1 MINQITNGILVN
13 FFVDTLHQLIY
24 HQLCNIQRILCQEG
38 DFTPNPLLPLCN
50 LDLEL
55 SVIFRLLLQ
64 NIFDL
69 RTLSIIFLSETGPL
83 RVFRSS
89 YDLCVDT
96 GRLECLHSLMSLLI
110 ATGNIILF
118 LPGNFRSFLGFS
130 KQTVIAFSMVC
141 WHATLQSVLALSICF
156 FFICSLVGHSDLSFY
171 NSSFLLFYHSRWS
184 LVVINAFCLVL
195 QSCLWW
201 VLMLPY
207 CMLVY
212 FSQQFSIN

>member
-1 MINQITNGILVN
+1 MINQIANGILVN
-13 FFVDTLHQLIY
+13 SFVDTLHQLIY

-130 KQTVIAFSMVC
+130 KQTVIAFSMVY
-141 WHATLQSVLALSICF
+141 WHATLQSVLALSVCF
-156 FFICSLVGHSDLSFY
+156 FFH
-171 NSSFLLFYHSRWS
+171 LFTSWS
-184 LVVINAFCLVL
+184 LWSFFL
-195 QSCLWW
+195 
-201 VLMLPY
+201 
-207 CMLVY
+207 
-212 FSQQFSIN
+212 